1 MFTLKNKNIGSRNL
15 HKQLDIILSSIVH
28 LTLIMFTQLSYSH
41 CDFVEST
48 FLLRKLYIQPSLD
61 DKRRFAKMI
70 AGWLGEMACQQKDF
84 QPIIPDSQGEVSSN
98 KLYIYMYL

>member
-1 MFTLKNKNIGSRNL
+1 VQPK
-15 HKQLDIILSSIVH
+15 DV
-28 LTLIMFTQLSYSH
+28 
-41 CDFVEST
+41 T
-48 FLLRKLYIQPSLD
+48 FNLYIQPSLD

-98 KLYIYMYL
+98 KL

>member
-1 MFTLKNKNIGSRNL
+1 M
-15 HKQLDIILSSIVH
+15 
-28 LTLIMFTQLSYSH
+28 SYSH

-48 FLLRKLYIQPSLD
+48 FLLNKWRDLYIQPSLD
-61 DKRRFAKMI
+61 DKRRFAKII

-98 KLYIYMYL
+98 KL